1 MDGTKENSI
10 YKGQLG
16 RHFSSG
22 QDKLLLGAKPT
33 KEQGADWKV
42 GERRR
47 FWEIV
52 KLKAKG
58 EFPVTNLTL
67 GGNANIAGI
76 VGRGF
81 WSSSPNRVKV
91 RELTI
96 I

>member
-1 MDGTKENSI
+1 MDGTKEDSI

-16 RHFSSG
+16 HHFSSG
-22 QDKLLLGAKPT
+22 QDKLLLGVKPT
-33 KEQGADWKV
+33 KEQGAVWKV

-76 VGRGF
+76 VGRGS
-81 WSSSPNRVKV
+81 WGITTKKV
-91 RELTI
+91 
-96 I
+96 